1 MSCETWKPLLAGYLD
16 GELTPDESERLKS
29 HLSHCSE
36 CRDEL
41 TEMRELEGVT
51 EAMKREI
58 DTLPDVFWDRYW
70 LSIYNR
76 TERGLGWLFFTF
88 GATLLIGFGL
98 WHLAT
103 NLWLDAS
110 APLVVRIGTASLA
123 AGFSLMLMSLVR
135 ERIRTWRHDPYKEVA
150 SERPW
155 SCSSRPRSWRS
166 ARR

>member
-1 MSCETWKPLLAGYLD
+1 MSCENWKPLLAGYLD

-123 AGFSLMLMSLVR
+123 AGFALLLMSLVR
-135 ERIRTWRHDPYKEVA
+135 ERIRTWRHDPYKEVK
-150 SERPW
+150 R
-155 SCSSRPRSWRS
+155 
-166 ARR
+166 

>member
-58 DTLPDVFWDRYW
+58 DTLPDVFWGRYW

-76 TERGLGWLFFTF
+76 TERGLG
-88 GATLLIGFGL
+88 
-98 WHLAT
+98 
-103 NLWLDAS
+103 
-110 APLVVRIGTASLA
+110 
-123 AGFSLMLMSLVR
+123 
-135 ERIRTWRHDPYKEVA
+135 
-150 SERPW
+150 
-155 SCSSRPRSWRS
+155 
-166 ARR
+166 

>member
-1 MSCETWKPLLAGYLD
+1 
-16 GELTPDESERLKS
+16 
-29 HLSHCSE
+29 
-36 CRDEL
+36 
-41 TEMRELEGVT
+41 
-51 EAMKREI
+51 MKREI

-110 APLVVRIGTASLA
+110 APFVVRIGTGSLA
-123 AGFSLMLMSLVR
+123 AGFALLLMSLVR
-135 ERIRTWRHDPYKEVA
+135 ERIRTWRHDPYKEVK
-150 SERPW
+150 R
-155 SCSSRPRSWRS
+155 
-166 ARR
+166 